1 MIGQRLAAR
10 ATAAARPATT
20 MCGRVVAAHQNGR
33 MLGPAAAA
41 GPRPRPR
48 PYSTQAYPTVTDSG
62 FWKSLVPKPLR
73 RENRGPARGRG
84 SKSRAWNPATYF
96 IVMFLFVG
104 SMSIQMIALRNQT
117 SRYMRQ
123 ASVRLQ
129 LLREVVERIQ
139 AGEDVDVEKMLG
151 TGEPQKEADW
161 EEVLQAIER
170 EEAMK
175 KSRPKEVVKPQSEPA
190 PETPEAAAPAQ
201 SSEQTSTK
209 STGFGS
215 FF

>member
-1 MIGQRLAAR
+1 MAARTATTAATQHTTTPICRALAAQR
-10 ATAAARPATT
+10 TN
-20 MCGRVVAAHQNGR
+20 C
-33 MLGPAAAA
+33 
-41 GPRPRPR
+41 PRR
-48 PYSTQAYPTVTDSG
+48 YSTAYPTVTDSG

-73 RENRGPARGRG
+73 RENRARKKG
-84 SKSRAWNPATYF
+84 KSREWNPATYF

-139 AGEDVDVEKMLG
+139 NGEDVDVEKMLG

-161 EEVLQAIER
+161 EEGELAVHALMTHGGILTNAVNSL
-170 EEAMK
+170 A
-175 KSRPKEVVKPQSEPA
+175 SD
-190 PETPEAAAPAQ
+190 
-201 SSEQTSTK
+201 
-209 STGFGS
+209 
-215 FF
+215 